1 MEKKLAIIAVI
12 VVAIVVVGVVAVAM
26 IGGNDDSDEK
36 VIYWMQVSPVD
47 QKSYIAA
54 GTVDGGVS
62 WEPYCSDSVLAGT
75 ATVLM
80 ETGDLA
86 GWSEHPCCVVTASTE
101 FAEAHPELV
110 ARVLAAHIEASEW
123 IIDTIE
129 NKDNNTANYTMLLE
143 MGASFSGRNTSVVA
157 ASLENINILYELT
170 DELKSYLV
178 NFTNEFISL
187 EQTTNEAVTARGYA
201 DVEDFVDN
209 FVNDTYMTIAL
220 SGNITKVSSTV
231 GTVNLGYLNGDLH
244 QYARVVA
251 SNVTMWDGTAYEN
264 KSLFEQWGIDI
275 VGSVYANGP
284 AVMSAYDGGIIDMGY
299 LGSPPA
305 IVKYLNVNTDNS
317 NIIIVAQANTEGSAL
332 VVGED
337 IDSIADLDGK
347 TIATP
352 GPGSIQHLWLLAF
365 CEEYGFTL
373 KLTGT

>member
-1 MEKKLAIIAVI
+1 MGTILLRLRLGWHGHRSNGNAVT
-12 VVAIVVVGVVAVAM
+12 
-26 IGGNDDSDEK
+26 
-36 VIYWMQVSPVD
+36 WQ
-47 QKSYIAA
+47 
-54 GTVDGGVS
+54 DG
-62 WEPYCSDSVLAGT
+62 P
-75 ATVLM
+75 
-80 ETGDLA
+80 
-86 GWSEHPCCVVTASTE
+86 EHPCCVVTASTE